1 MLGQQTPLCPTS
13 RRGPRHSLTTPL
25 PEAPELV
32 LNYLRER
39 GPAAEGR
46 GEGNEGRRWAGL
58 EEREVRREKVKKG
71 RQGRRWSREM

>member
-1 MLGQQTPLCPTS
+1 M
-13 RRGPRHSLTTPL
+13 
-25 PEAPELV
+25 